1 MNKIQKCLEYRFTLS
16 ERYFIP
22 KGEIDNPDEVVLKL
36 QDIGWAVPF
45 NPKDVEKG
53 KAGKN
58 DTLTKF
64 VVFAFLGTFGTTIE
78 LFANA
83 TYYYALSSLR
93 YNMP

>member
-1 MNKIQKCLEYRFTLS
+1 MNKIQNCLEYRFTLS

-22 KGEIDNPDEVVLKL
+22 KGEIDYPDEVVLKL

-64 VVFAFLGTFGTTIE
+64 VVFAFLGTFVIE
-78 LFANA
+78 KTKMQYLQKNYE
-83 TYYYALSSLR
+83 TSS
-93 YNMP
+93 

>member
-22 KGEIDNPDEVVLKL
+22 KGEIDYPDEVVLKL

-53 KAGKN
+53 KAGQKRYTHKVCRFCFFRYFCNRKN
-58 DTLTKF
+58 QNAVSAK
-64 VVFAFLGTFGTTIE
+64 E
-78 LFANA
+78 L
-83 TYYYALSSLR
+83 
-93 YNMP
+93 